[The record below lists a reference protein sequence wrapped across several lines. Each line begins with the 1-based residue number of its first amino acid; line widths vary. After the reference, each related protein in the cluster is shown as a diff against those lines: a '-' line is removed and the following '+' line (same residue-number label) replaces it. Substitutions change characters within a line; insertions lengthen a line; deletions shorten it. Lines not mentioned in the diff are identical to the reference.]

1 MAILV
6 TGVAG
11 FIGHHVAAALL
22 ARGDDVVGI
31 DNLNP
36 YYDPSLKKARL
47 AALSSSPQFTFME
60 GDVAKGG
67 LDALPLAPDQII
79 HLAAQAGVRHSI
91 ENPQAY
97 VHANLQGH
105 ANILEFARQHKIQKT
120 IYASSSSVYGG
131 NIKIPFAEEDRTDD
145 PVSFYGATK
154 KADEL
159 LSQSY
164 ARLYDLPL
172 VGLRFF
178 TVYGPWG
185 RPDMAYWMFTEN
197 ILKERPIRV
206 FNQGRM
212 GRDFTYIDDCVQGIL
227 AALDTPLHV
236 AEGSPPHRV
245 YNLGNDR
252 PEDLMT
258 FIMLLEKYIGKE
270 AIKNFEPMQLG
281 DVERTWADISRAREE
296 LGYSPQTPLAE
307 GLEKFVRWFE
317 HYFEYSPSK

>member
-1 MAILV
+1 
-6 TGVAG
+6 
-11 FIGHHVAAALL
+11 
-22 ARGDDVVGI
+22 
-31 DNLNP
+31 
-36 YYDPSLKKARL
+36 
-47 AALSSSPQFTFME
+47 
-60 GDVAKGG
+60 
-67 LDALPLAPDQII
+67 
-79 HLAAQAGVRHSI
+79 
-91 ENPQAY
+91 
-97 VHANLQGH
+97 
-105 ANILEFARQHKIQKT
+105 
-120 IYASSSSVYGG
+120 ASSSSVYGG
-131 NIKIPFAEEDRTDD
+131 NTKIPFAEEDRTDD

-206 FNQGRM
+206 FNQGKM

-227 AALDTPLHV
+227 AALDTPLQLPKGG
-236 AEGSPPHRV
+236 APHRV

-258 FIMLLEKYIGKE
+258 FITLLEKYTGKT
-270 AIKNFEPMQLG
+270 AAKNFEPMQPG
-281 DVERTWADISRAREE
+281 DVQRTWADISRAREE
-296 LGYSPQTPLAE
+296 LGYNPQTPLAE
-307 GLEKFVRWFE
+307 GLEKFVHWFE
-317 HYFEYSPSK
+317 HYFGYSSSK